1 MWRDD
6 ELLELAARALGEHAA
21 SLDAEQSVRGIDALD
36 EVDLH
41 PILARGFSG
50 AGLGVLREVPYSGP
64 RGARPRTAERER
76 CDLVLLPHGATRLRD
91 PVATLREADALRGT
105 LFEGLSVPANAA
117 EAPPEDAC
125 WIEVKTVGQFECVEG
140 VPGPNRSYASGLV
153 RGMTTDLRKLA
164 RDPRITMGALLLVL
178 FTADKAVGEHD
189 LHLALHKAI
198 DANAPVRT
206 VRRASFAITERI
218 GNAWCD
224 VCWIEAAR
232 AGADADED

>member
-6 ELLELAARALGEHAA
+6 ELLELAAKALREHAA
-21 SLDAEQSVRGIDALD
+21 SLDAEQSVRGLDALD

-41 PILARGFSG
+41 PILAAGFAG
-50 AGLGVLREVPYSGP
+50 AGFGVHREVPYPGP

-76 CDLVLLPHGATRLRD
+76 CDLVLLPPGATRLRD
-91 PVATLREADALRGT
+91 PVATLRERDALRGT
-105 LFEGLSVPANAA
+105 LFESLGTPASAGDS
-117 EAPPEDAC
+117 PPEDAC

-153 RGMTTDLRKLA
+153 RSMTTDLRKLA
-164 RDPRITMGALLLVL
+164 RDPRIMTGALMLVL

-198 DANAPVRT
+198 DARAPVRT

-224 VCWIEAAR
+224 LCWIEADR
-232 AGADADED
+232 AEPDADEG